1 MRDGSGVGLIHHEDT
16 KGTKGHEEEEEEEE
30 EQGKTG
36 GREEEQEGGNIEHGT
51 SNIEHR
57 RKRNVQRSKDNGQ
70 RSTGDEK
77 TTGVAAVALV
87 GEGVRSVLGIE

>member
-1 MRDGSGVGLIHHEDT
+1 M
-16 KGTKGHEEEEEEEE
+16 KEEE
-30 EQGKTG
+30 
-36 GREEEQEGGNIEHGT
+36 
-51 SNIEHR
+51 
-57 RKRNVQRSKDNGQ
+57 RSKDNGQ